1 MKIAHAGK
9 LFLTGILLFGFN
21 LAIAQ
26 ESGNDEADV
35 WAVIEGEWNAA
46 KKDDKKWLDR
56 SLADNFTGWPKNSP
70 APRSKS
76 SVRMWNDLNT
86 ETGKMIKHE
95 LYPLSIVVHE
105 NVAVAHYLYT
115 TATELPN
122 ESIEMSNGRYTDVL
136 VRTDDGWKFL
146 SWHGGD
152 DQ

>member
-1 MKIAHAGK
+1 MKIAHARM
-9 LFLTGILLFGFN
+9 LFLTSVLLFGFST
-21 LAIAQ
+21 AIAQ
-26 ESGNDEADV
+26 GSSSDEADV
-35 WAVIEGEWNAA
+35 WIVIEAEWNAA
-46 KKDDKKWLDR
+46 EKGDKKWPDR
-56 SLADNFTGWPKNSP
+56 LLTDNFTGWPNNSP

-76 SVRMWNDLNT
+76 SIRMWNDFNSK
-86 ETGKMIKHE
+86 TGKMIKHE

-115 TATELPN
+115 AATELPD

-152 DQ
+152 DE